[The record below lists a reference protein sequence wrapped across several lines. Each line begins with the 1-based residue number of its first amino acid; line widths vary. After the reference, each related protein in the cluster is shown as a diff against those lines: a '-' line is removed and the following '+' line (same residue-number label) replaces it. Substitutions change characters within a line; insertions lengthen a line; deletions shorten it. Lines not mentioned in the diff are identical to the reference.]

1 MGEANRLGRS
11 GVLAAAVLLV
21 VGVLVLA
28 AVAQPAKAAFPG
40 QNGDIAYAKFSPS
53 SEEARIFTMNPDG
66 SEQTLLEPGSSPS
79 YSPNGAQVVFERF
92 IGDGEE
98 EFNQDIYVVDS
109 EGTSG
114 PVQVTSGPAYDHSP
128 TFLDNDTVAFI
139 RDSRRNGTDIF
150 KKQIGVPG
158 AENLTNTP
166 VMYEETL
173 AATFNGTDAK
183 IAFTRYNR
191 SSDIFI
197 MNDDGSEVTNLTRT
211 GRIDEYDPDWSP
223 NAQKITFTSYRFS
236 EGPGEEFEEHAEI
249 SVINANGN
257 GRKDLTDG
265 PAIDL
270 APAFSPNGA
279 KIAFTRATFS
289 REQGETADIF
299 VMKADGTNERRLT
312 DTRAFEFGPDWQP
325 LVL

>member
-183 IAFTRYNR
+183 IAFTR
-191 SSDIFI
+191 
-197 MNDDGSEVTNLTRT
+197 
-211 GRIDEYDPDWSP
+211 
-223 NAQKITFTSYRFS
+223 
-236 EGPGEEFEEHAEI
+236 
-249 SVINANGN
+249 
-257 GRKDLTDG
+257 
-265 PAIDL
+265 
-270 APAFSPNGA
+270 
-279 KIAFTRATFS
+279 ATFS

-325 LVL
+325 LVP